1 MRLLLRLRSEP
12 DRSLAVWPGS
22 SLDVRG
28 MAPMLG
34 GQDNEVDRA
43 VARRI
48 APQLFDRL
56 MSDAEVECRR
66 MLARVVHNEG
76 SLAMVNE
83 PNAPV
88 RFDMQG
94 LLPRVL
100 AAPQRG
106 LDRHVRLEMAC
117 GIAAGELPDVFENE
131 DKSMQDLACAGMAAA
146 LRVHEGAL
154 HE

>member
-1 MRLLLRLRSEP
+1 M
-12 DRSLAVWPGS
+12 LA
-22 SLDVRG
+22 
-28 MAPMLG
+28 

-66 MLARVVHNEG
+66 MLARVVHNEWP
-76 SLAMVNE
+76 LAMVND

-88 RFDMQG
+88 RFENMQG

-100 AAPQRG
+100 TAPQRG
-106 LDRHVRLEMAC
+106 LDRHARLEMAC
-117 GIAAGELPDVFENE
+117 GIAAGESPDVFENE
-131 DKSMQDLACAGMAAA
+131 AKSMQGLACAGTAAA
-146 LRVHEGAL
+146 LHVHEGAL

>member
-1 MRLLLRLRSEP
+1 MT
-12 DRSLAVWPGS
+12 
-22 SLDVRG
+22 
-28 MAPMLG
+28 PMLA

-56 MSDAEVECRR
+56 MCDAEVGCRR
-66 MLARVVHNEG
+66 ILARVVHNEWP
-76 SLAMVNE
+76 LAMVNE

-117 GIAAGELPDVFENE
+117 GIAAGESPDVFENE
-131 DKSMQDLACAGMAAA
+131 AKSMQDLACAGTAAA
-146 LRVHEGAL
+146 LHVHEGAL